1 MCRGH
6 LSGGEARI
14 TFGSMIRAATGLIA
28 LALLT
33 ALTASPPAGAAF
45 PGKNGRIGCSGH
57 LASGPYPTVQT
68 PPGFGPSLEVFL
80 MDADGSGTQRLTNN
94 SVTDFSPKFS
104 PDGKRI
110 AFQREDLHLWTM
122 NVDGTNQTQ
131 LTSLGTSTPGSW
143 SPDGSQIVFQTNR
156 DGNFEVYK
164 MNADG
169 SNQVNLTNN
178 ATPGANIDQFPSWS
192 PDGKKIA
199 FRSNRTGAQ
208 QDIYMMNPDGSGVTN
223 LTAPSLAEES
233 YPQWSPDGRQIVF
246 HSDRDAFGIGRTLNR
261 NLEVYRMSADGSGVT
276 RLTFNDYTGG
286 GGGVIGGTPGADL
299 TGYDMFPAWSPA
311 GDRIVFQSGRAQ
323 EFRDTGQGGIVAQ
336 WEVYTVDAVKG
347 EGIGGDLRRLTNRA
361 GNDERCDWQ
370 PIPTTAVTPPPR
382 VPIYPPPPAP
392 FVDCPSTTANV
403 IRGTVA
409 ADRIN
414 GTAAADRIFAGTGN
428 DTVDGL
434 AGDDCIDLGP
444 GTDSGQGGAGADLIV
459 GGLGADR
466 LSGSAGNDRL
476 RGGASGDRLIGGLGN
491 DRLHGQSGSDR
502 VNGERGVDRING
514 GSSNDVISAGSS
526 GDRVAGDQGQDRISG
541 NSGNDSLSGNSGND
555 RLTGGAGADRLS
567 GGSGNDRLSARD
579 GRRDRVACGRGR
591 DSVVA
596 DRVDT
601 VSRDC
606 EAVRRR

>member
-1 MCRGH
+1 MTGISRSVQIRFGRTLPAALA
-6 LSGGEARI
+6 LS
-14 TFGSMIRAATGLIA
+14 A

-33 ALTASPPAGAAF
+33 AVSFGPATAGAAF
-45 PGKNGRIGCSGH
+45 PGKNGKIGCSGH
-57 LASGPYPTVQT
+57 LASGPYPTVQA
-68 PPGFGPSLEVFL
+68 PPGFGPSLEIFL

-94 SVTDFSPKFS
+94 SVADFATKFS
-104 PDGKRI
+104 PDGRRI

-122 NVDGTNQTQ
+122 NVDGTAQTQ
-131 LTSLGTSTPGSW
+131 LTNLGTSTPGSW
-143 SPDGSQIVFQTNR
+143 SPDGRQIVFQTNR
-156 DGNFEVYK
+156 DGNFEIYK

-178 ATPGANIDQFPSWS
+178 ATPGANIDQFPAWS

-208 QDIYMMNPDGSGVTN
+208 QDIYTMNPDGTGVTN

-233 YPQWSPDGRQIVF
+233 YAAWSPDGRQIAF

-261 NLEVYRMSADGSGVT
+261 NLEIYRMNADGSGVT
-276 RLTFNDYTGG
+276 RLTFNDFTGG
-286 GGGVIGGTPGADL
+286 GGGVIGGNPGADL

-347 EGIGGDLRRLTNRA
+347 EGVGGDLRRLTNRA

-370 PIPTTAVTPPPR
+370 PIPATGAGPPR
-382 VPIYPPPPAP
+382 TGIYPPPPAP
-392 FVDCPSTTANV
+392 FTGCPGSTANV
-403 IRGTVA
+403 IRGTSA
-409 ADRIN
+409 GDRIN
-414 GTAAADRIFAGTGN
+414 GTPAGDRIFAGTGN

-434 AGDDCIDLGP
+434 AGDDCVDLGP

-459 GGLGADR
+459 GGLGPDR
-466 LSGSAGNDRL
+466 LTGSGGDDSL
-476 RGGASGDRLIGGLGN
+476 LGGAAGDRLIGGLGD
-491 DRLHGQSGSDR
+491 DRLHGQSGADR
-502 VNGERGVDRING
+502 VNGERGTDRING
-514 GSSNDVISAGSS
+514 GSSSDVISAGSS
-526 GDRVAGDQGQDRISG
+526 GDRVAGDQGNDRISG
-541 NSGNDSLSGNSGND
+541 NSGNDRLTGNSGND
-555 RLTGGAGADRLS
+555 RLSGGAGADRLS
-567 GGSGNDRLSARD
+567 GGSGNDRLSGRD
-579 GRRDRVACGRGR
+579 GRRDAISCGRGR

-596 DRVDT
+596 DRVDR

-606 EAVRRR
+606 EVVRRR